1 MKYILPKKLR
11 FSKKDEIKFNKFLKK
26 IRPYFIMGLIHGV
39 VAIGL
44 LLLYH
49 YVLK

>member
-1 MKYILPKKLR
+1 MKIKL
-11 FSKKDEIKFNKFLKK
+11 KKFLKK
-26 IRPYFIMGLIHGV
+26 IRPWFIMGLIHGV

-49 YVLK
+49 IIK